1 MSDHIVELQHKLQEN
16 RNRINSSTNNS
27 NSTSSTEYKLKTAA
41 VEEEK
46 EKDVIELLNSGY
58 NAGEA
63 SYILGIGLSE
73 LARIEER
80 NQARC
85 KFLMTGELDLPGEST
100 GISIFH

>member
-63 SYILGIGLSE
+63 SYILGIGVSQ
-73 LARIEER
+73 
-80 NQARC
+80 N
-85 KFLMTGELDLPGEST
+85 
-100 GISIFH
+100 